1 MTSRTRFEPASHHR
15 RRLRL
20 RLRRRR
26 RRRHHLPTPSPRR
39 CSTAARETSH
49 AVGRDGHRPLVDGCR
64 YPRETSPL

>member
-1 MTSRTRFEPASHHR
+1 MTSRTRFEPASHHHR
-15 RRLRL
+15 RRL

-26 RRRHHLPTPSPRR
+26 RRRHLPTPSSRR